1 MAKQQ
6 IEQDRNWYVIHTY
19 SGYEDAVA
27 KNLKQRIESLG
38 MEDKIFNVIVPKEK
52 KIKIKNGKRKTV
64 EEKIYPGYV
73 LVEMTVTDE
82 SWYVVR
88 NTPRVT
94 GFLGAGTTPIPVSK
108 PDMDDLMK
116 RMEMGE
122 PEFTIDF
129 EIGATVKV
137 NDGPF
142 KGFEGKVSEIDKER
156 GKIKVLVNMFGRDT
170 PVELDSLQI
179 KKLGE

>member
-1 MAKQQ
+1 MPKQQ
-6 IEQDRNWYVIHTY
+6 IEQQKNWYVIHTY

-52 KIKIKNGKRKTV
+52 KIKIKDSKRKVV

-73 LVEMTVTDE
+73 LVEMIVTDD

-88 NTPRVT
+88 NTPNVT
-94 GFLGAGTTPIPVSK
+94 GFIGSGTTPIPLSDEEIK
-108 PDMDDLMK
+108 SIQK
-116 RMEMGE
+116 RMGIEE
-122 PEFTIDF
+122 PKYKIDV
-129 EIGATVKV
+129 TVSTPVKI

-142 KGFEGKVSEIDKER
+142 KGFEGKVSEIDEER
-156 GKIKVLVNMFGRDT
+156 GRLKVLISVFGRET
-170 PVELDSLQI
+170 PIDLDYLQI
-179 KKLGE
+179 KKI

>member
-1 MAKQQ
+1 MPKQVV
-6 IEQDRNWYVIHTY
+6 EQDRNWYVLHTY

-73 LVEMTVTDE
+73 LVEMIVTDA

-94 GFLGAGTTPIPVSK
+94 GFLGAGTTPVPVSK
-108 PDMDDLMK
+108 ADIDDLMK
-116 RMEMGE
+116 RMSVGE

-129 EIGATVKV
+129 EIGSTVKIA
-137 NDGPF
+137 DGPF
-142 KGFEGKVSEIDKER
+142 KGSEGKVSEIDKER

-170 PVELDSLQI
+170 PVELDTLQVQ
-179 KKLGE
+179 KVGA

>member
-6 IEQDRNWYVIHTY
+6 IEQERNWYVIHTY

-73 LVEMTVTDE
+73 LVEMEVTDA

-108 PDMDDLMK
+108 AEMEDLMK
-116 RMEMGE
+116 RMQMGE

-142 KGFEGKVSEIDKER
+142 KGFEGRVSEIDKER

-179 KKLGE
+179 KKVQ

>member
-6 IEQDRNWYVIHTY
+6 IEQERNWYVIHTY

-73 LVEMTVTDE
+73 LVEMEVTDA

-108 PDMDDLMK
+108 TEMDDLLR
-116 RMEMGE
+116 RMQMSE

-129 EIGATVKV
+129 EIGTTVKV

-179 KKLGE
+179 KKVQ